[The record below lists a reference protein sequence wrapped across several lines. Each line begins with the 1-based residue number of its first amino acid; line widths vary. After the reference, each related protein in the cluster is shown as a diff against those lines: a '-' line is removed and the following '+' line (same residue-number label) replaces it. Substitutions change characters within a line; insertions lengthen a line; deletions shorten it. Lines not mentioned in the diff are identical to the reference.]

1 MQVQNAMQTAGEVRW
16 KRALAAGSLAAGAA
30 LLLTGRRKA
39 ALVATGLGAAAMLAE
54 EPETLR
60 RLWRNAPRY
69 LEDGRA
75 ALARLEDVIGG
86 VAEQSERARN
96 LLRRA

>member
-1 MQVQNAMQTAGEVRW
+1 MQVRYEGETTREVRW
-16 KRALAAGSLAAGAA
+16 KRALAATSLAAAAA

-39 ALVATGLGAAAMLAE
+39 ALAATGLGAAAMLAE
-54 EPETLR
+54 EPELLR

-75 ALARLEDVIGG
+75 ALDRLEDVMEG
-86 VAEQSERARN
+86 VAEQSNRARN